1 MKTCVILNPAAGRG
15 AAGQR
20 RGELEAALSASGLDY
35 SLVATHGRG
44 GAIELTYQA
53 IERGFTCVAAVGGD
67 GTINEVVNGIVGSRR
82 RGVGDAT
89 LGIIPLGTGSD
100 FVKALDGFAG
110 GDLHGAVRRLVA
122 GKVRPVDVGQIAVTA
137 GAQELER
144 VFINGLGAGIDAQVA
159 VEVGK
164 ITWLTGI
171 AAYMVASMRALASY
185 KPGLMTVRYDGN
197 ELRRKLYFATL
208 GNGRFQGGGFL
219 LTPAGKIDDG
229 LLDLCAV
236 QSLRPD
242 QVLRYYPKLLDG
254 THVELPVVTTAQAR
268 QIEISSP
275 VPFPVAT
282 DGEVVATD
290 ATRVLVETL
299 PGAISLV
306 V

>member
-20 RGELEAALSASGLDY
+20 RGELEAALSGAGLDFT
-35 SLVATHGRG
+35 LLTTHGRG
-44 GAIELTYQA
+44 GATELAFQA

-67 GTINEVVNGIVGSRR
+67 GTINEVLNGIVGSKD
-82 RGVGDAT
+82 RGVGEAA

-100 FVKALDGFAG
+100 FIKALDGFEA
-110 GDLHGAVRRLVA
+110 GDLHGAIRRLAA
-122 GKVRPVDVGQIAVTA
+122 GATRPVDVGRITVTA
-137 GAQELER
+137 GAQEIKR
-144 VFINGLGAGIDAQVA
+144 AFINGLGAGIDAQVA

-164 ITWLTGI
+164 ITWLSGL
-171 AAYMVASMRALASY
+171 AAYMVASMRALATY
-185 KPGLMTVRYDGN
+185 RPGLMTVRYDGN
-197 ELRRKLYFATL
+197 ELRRRLYFATL
-208 GNGRFQGGGFL
+208 GNGRFQGGGFM

-242 QVLRYYPKLLDG
+242 QVIRYYPRLLDG
-254 THVELPVVTTAQAR
+254 THVSLPVVTTAQAR
-268 QIEISSP
+268 QIEISSS

-290 ATRVLVETL
+290 ATYVAVETL
-299 PGAISLV
+299 PGAVRLV
-306 V
+306 A